1 MVPETRV
8 RWRKCVMIIPLNRD
22 RFGQDGY
29 VICPSVPVSV
39 AELRDRMLRRAK
51 VAEGSYAY
59 RLVDDLYAAI
69 FERSL
74 DLKADYETYFS
85 REYES
90 FGEFLR
96 RRMRFPSAVVS
107 PLTKAVDDSSGMY
120 YFRPPYSFLSDEH
133 GLEFLIRLLEDPLT
147 RETS

>member
-1 MVPETRV
+1 
-8 RWRKCVMIIPLNRD
+8 MIIPLSRD

-29 VICPSVPVSV
+29 LICPSAPVSV
-39 AELRDRMLRRAK
+39 AELRDHMLRRAK

-59 RLVDDLYAAI
+59 RLVDDLHAAI

-90 FGEFLR
+90 FGEFLQ
-96 RRMRFPSAVVS
+96 RRMRFSAAAVTA
-107 PLTKAVDDSSGMY
+107 LTKALDKSSGMY
-120 YFRPPYSFLSDEH
+120 FFRPSHSFLEGEY
-133 GLEFLIRLLEDPLT
+133 GLEFLTRLLNDPVVG
-147 RETS
+147 EES